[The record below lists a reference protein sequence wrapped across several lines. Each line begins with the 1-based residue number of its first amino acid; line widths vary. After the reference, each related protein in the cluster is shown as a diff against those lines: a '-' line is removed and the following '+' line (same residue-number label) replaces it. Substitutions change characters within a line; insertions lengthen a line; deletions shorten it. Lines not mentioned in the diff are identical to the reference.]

1 MKQGIHPDYHEVT
14 VVCACGAT
22 FKTGSTKPGD
32 VIKVDICNKC
42 HPFFTGKQKIV
53 DIAGRADKFRE
64 KHNLNKKDN

>member
-22 FKTGSTKPGD
+22 FKTGTTKPGKEL
-32 VIKVDICNKC
+32 KVDICNQC
-42 HPFFTGKQKIV
+42 HPYFTGKQKVV

-64 KHNLNKKDN
+64 KHNIKADK